1 METKEAITN
10 YLEAIEK
17 GLKED
22 AQSKDQRM
30 PQDFEIKA
38 DNLSGQLYAAHY
50 LKYLI
55 YGRGPGKQP
64 PSENI
69 LEWVLKNPETTHW
82 TPEEQ
87 NSLAYLIGRKIG
99 EEGTDIWQ
107 GKKPGIDLL
116 GVMETNMPSL
126 LNELGD
132 NIVTKFQTSL
142 NNTLK

>member
-1 METKEAITN
+1 METKEVITN
-10 YLEAIEK
+10 YLELIEA
-17 GLKED
+17 GLKAD
-22 AQSKDQRM
+22 AESKGQSM

-64 PSENI
+64 PPENI

-82 TPEEQ
+82 TPSEQ
-87 NSLAYLIGRKIG
+87 KSLAYLIGRKIG

-116 GVMETNMPSL
+116 GVMETNMSSL
-126 LNELGD
+126 LEELGR
-132 NIVTKFQTSL
+132 NEVAKFQTSL
-142 NNTLK
+142 SNVL